1 MQELIKKSLVH
12 VLLSVCDIEVTLECE
27 AMRIFPSYNILET
40 RECSVF
46 VNTTVEPPLKWF
58 EM

>member
-1 MQELIKKSLVH
+1 MKHLKGSEKNVQELMKKSLVH

-40 RECSVF
+40 R
-46 VNTTVEPPLKWF
+46 PLY
-58 EM
+58 

>member
-1 MQELIKKSLVH
+1 MKHLKGSEKNVQELIKSLVH

-40 RECSVF
+40 R
-46 VNTTVEPPLKWF
+46 P
-58 EM
+58 